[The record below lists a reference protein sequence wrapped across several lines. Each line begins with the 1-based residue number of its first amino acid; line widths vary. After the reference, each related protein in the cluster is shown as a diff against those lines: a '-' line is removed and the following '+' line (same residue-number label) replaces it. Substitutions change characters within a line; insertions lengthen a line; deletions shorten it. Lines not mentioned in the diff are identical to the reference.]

1 MTAEREEAETEE
13 SAGSAAVRAAGA
25 VAGSAAVEAGLAAE
39 ASMAAAEAA
48 GLAEAAR
55 VAVEAAG
62 LAEAARVAVEAAG
75 LAEVARV
82 AVEAAGL
89 AEVAGSVAVV
99 GEKGAMVAK
108 AEVCTAQRTGRAW
121 VFVLDCTA
129 HYRMRWV
136 GILCL
141 LAHRGRSL

>member
-48 GLAEAAR
+48 GLAEA
-55 VAVEAAG
+55 
-62 LAEAARVAVEAAG
+62 
-75 LAEVARV
+75 ARV